1 MSARKVSTC
10 VTDVIL
16 EEEETSIPIE
26 SPNQYRAALLIS
38 GLKIRLC
45 PNHEVIFCLCFSGS
59 ESPAPFEGGNK
70 GRLQAEGERIR
81 QIAKTL
87 IGPEIAEKQLSNEI
101 SAPYEVPQYPIEQIE
116 TKLIRYI
123 SVALV

>member
-26 SPNQYRAALLIS
+26 SPDQYRAALLIS

-45 PNHEVIFCLCFSGS
+45 PNHEVILGISHSGHS
-59 ESPAPFEGGNK
+59 D
-70 GRLQAEGERIR
+70 I
-81 QIAKTL
+81 
-87 IGPEIAEKQLSNEI
+87 
-101 SAPYEVPQYPIEQIE
+101 
-116 TKLIRYI
+116 
-123 SVALV
+123 